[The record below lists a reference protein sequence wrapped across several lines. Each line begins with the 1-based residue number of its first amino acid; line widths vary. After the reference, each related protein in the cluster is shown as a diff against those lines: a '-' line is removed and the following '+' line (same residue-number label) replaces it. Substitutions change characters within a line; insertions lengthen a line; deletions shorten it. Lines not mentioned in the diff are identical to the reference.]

1 MYLSHFALTEAPFS
15 IAPDP
20 RYLYMSQRHQ
30 EALAHLLF
38 GLSGEGGFVLLTG
51 EIGAGKTTVCRCLL
65 EQIPE
70 TCDVAYIFNP
80 RLTVEEL
87 LASLCN
93 EFHIALPEG
102 PLSVKQLVDAINLFL
117 LDGHARGRHAV
128 LIIDE
133 AQNLSPE
140 VLEQMRLLTNLETHS
155 RKLLQIVLIGQPEL
169 SEILSQPNLR
179 QLAQRV
185 VARYHLGPLSKA
197 EVAAYVSHR
206 LEVAG
211 GHRQLFPRGLM
222 GRLHALSGGVP
233 RVLNLL
239 CDRALL
245 GAYVEGKDKVDGA
258 VLRKAAIE
266 VFPVQALQS
275 VRPAS
280 AYRWAIVSVLGLS
293 AVLAIAYVVSR
304 PPSVQ
309 HVVSAPKQVVRAM
322 TPPPTRAVATQPA
335 PTTPIK
341 LEPLAWPAN
350 VSVEESKA
358 QAMTALYAAWGAIYD
373 PDKACKPSDTMRCR
387 TSKASLDELRH
398 LNRPAVLYLVDPNGV
413 EWAATLLGLQADSAT
428 LMIAGQQK
436 TVALSELAGQWAG
449 RYTLLWRAPK
459 LPIELVRHGD
469 QGPAVDWIA
478 AQLALVTHTPAPP
491 DAVFDEAMTQKVRQ
505 FQLAGGLVPDGQVG
519 TQTLVR
525 LSAVGDKL
533 APVLKPQP

>member
-51 EIGAGKTTVCRCLL
+51 EVGAGKTTVCRCLL

-87 LASLCN
+87 LASLCT
-93 EFHIALPEG
+93 EFHIALPDG
-102 PLSVKQLVDAINLFL
+102 ATSVKQLVDAINIFL
-117 LDGHARGRHAV
+117 LEGHARGRHAV

-133 AQNLSPE
+133 AQNLSPD

-155 RKLLQIVLIGQPEL
+155 RKLLQIILIGQPEL

-211 GHRQLFPRGLM
+211 AHRQLFPRGLFSA
-222 GRLHALSGGVP
+222 LHTLSGGVP

-245 GAYVEGKDKVDGA
+245 GAYVEGKDKVDRA
-258 VLRKAAIE
+258 VLKRAAKE
-266 VFPVQALQS
+266 VFPVQAHRGIQPS
-275 VRPAS
+275 SP
-280 AYRWAIVSVLGLS
+280 YRWGVTAVLGLA
-293 AVLAIAYVVSR
+293 AVLAAAYVVSH
-304 PPSVQ
+304 PAPVAA
-309 HVVSAPKQVVRAM
+309 VPAAPKPVAVRA
-322 TPPPTRAVATQPA
+322 PVPKPTQIVPVQP
-335 PTTPIK
+335 TK
-341 LEPLAWPAN
+341 LVPLAWPAGLPI
-350 VSVEESKA
+350 EDSKA
-358 QAMTALYAAWGAIYD
+358 QAMTALYAAWGASYA
-373 PDKACKPSDTMRCR
+373 PDKSCRPGDEMRCR
-387 TSKASLDELRH
+387 STKGSLDELRRM
-398 LNRPAVLYLVDPNGV
+398 NRPAVLYLTDANGT
-413 EWAATLLGLQADSAT
+413 EWAVTLLGLQANTAT
-428 LMIAGQQK
+428 LSVGGELEN
-436 TVALSELAGQWAG
+436 VALTALAGQWAG
-449 RYTLLWRAPK
+449 RYTLLWRAPR
-459 LPIELVRHGD
+459 LPIEQVRHGD

-478 AQLALVTHTPAPP
+478 GQLAQALGTPAPAA
-491 DAVFDEAMTQKVRQ
+491 AVFDDAMTQQVRQ

-525 LSAVGDKL
+525 LSAVGDVH
-533 APVLKPQP
+533 APILQRQN